1 MCSVHMQLGIPGG
14 LECKLLELMVDTV
27 GKRDNGRN
35 SGGFECTFP
44 RKLDDFVSTLS
55 VSNAHCVDSQA
66 KKLTWDHN

>member
-1 MCSVHMQLGIPGG
+1 MQLGIPGG

-35 SGGFECTFP
+35 GGGFECTFP